1 MLNKRK
7 INQPLVVLLASFC
20 YITIIFVILS
30 LINAV
35 FFNILFNMSLSKV
48 LFIIVLFFIP
58 QYIQAQLGETF
69 DIERPEKYTERK
81 IGYEKTYTKKFK
93 LPRRFIQ
100 NTVSHYNFFFNANE
114 KLKSVVARAKETQKD
129 TFDRLL
135 NYYSYNLNDTKLQK
149 TDLDSVIEKASSGIL
164 IHDLRTNWVDNFYLL
179 IGKAYLLRQDYDS
192 AEMTFNY
199 INYEYAPKTKD
210 KERIV
215 TGSRDNDLNGNN
227 VFSIATKEKRNVKTV
242 LFERPP
248 SRNESF
254 LWMIRSFI
262 ENKDYGSAAGLV
274 QTLRN
279 DPIFPKRLHND
290 LDELTGYLFYKQQTY
305 DSAAHYLAQ
314 SLSMA
319 DGKNDK
325 SRREFL
331 AGQLY
336 ELANNPTQASEFYA
350 KSVKHTLDPV
360 MEVYARLNSIK
371 VKKSDDPKVVD
382 ENIAAL
388 VKMARKDAYA
398 EYRDIIYY
406 FAGKM
411 ALEKKGSEEAKTYFL
426 KSTKYASNNILQK
439 NKSFLALADLSYQE
453 KKYRAASNYYDS
465 IGLGTLT
472 ITEAESITS
481 RKDVLKKLVTHIEN
495 VETEDSLQL
504 VAAMNTNDRDDY
516 LKKLLR
522 KLRKEQGLKDDGN
535 FGTGGN
541 NGFNNNAPVNLF
553 EPASGE
559 WYFYNN
565 SVKSRGFNEFK
576 NKWGT
581 RPNVD
586 GWRRSANLTANPAAP
601 IRTAVSNATQ
611 ANSKKQVTDLSLDGL
626 MANLPLTDSL
636 VKLSNDTIQASL
648 LSIAKIYQYDLE
660 DSKLAIEAYE
670 TLLRRFPNNPKLDE
684 VYYNVYLAYKKM
696 GNDVE
701 AEKVKK
707 VMEAKFKNTSFL
719 NKINTPTKDKT
730 DHATKTYNEVYN
742 LFIEGNFE
750 AAIIKKKEAD
760 SLHGNMNWTPQL
772 LYIEAIYY
780 IKQRND
786 SVALLKLDNIISQYS
801 QTPIGLKADKLKEV
815 LQQRNRI
822 ESELRA
828 LQVTRAEEA
837 PIVVTPTVPTPTN
850 PTATTPTTTPAVTTP
865 TVTTQPTTTPP
876 PVVTP
881 KPTVVVTATTTKPKD
896 TVATKPTKP
905 VAPKYIYKH
914 DPTKQHYVAIV
925 LNKVD
930 NIFTNEARNSF
941 VIYNRST
948 GKSLQVNPVPI
959 DADNKILL
967 IGPFLNADEA
977 LQYTAAAQPK
987 IPTEITPWLAKEKYS
1002 VIMITEENFSLL
1014 QGNKDITTYKNFL
1027 NELYPNKFQ

>member
-1 MLNKRK
+1 MSLRK
-7 INQPLVVLLASFC
+7 ILS
-20 YITIIFVILS
+20 IIL
-30 LINAV
+30 
-35 FFNILFNMSLSKV
+35 
-48 LFIIVLFFIP
+48 LFFAP
-58 QYIQAQLGETF
+58 LYIKAQLGETF
-69 DIERPEKYTERK
+69 DIERPEKYAERK
-81 IGYEKTYTKKFK
+81 IGYEKTYTKKYA

-100 NTVSHYNFFFNANE
+100 NTVSHYNFYFNANE
-114 KLKSVVARAKETQKD
+114 KLKAIVARAKESQKD

-135 NYYSYNLNDTKLQK
+135 NYYSYNLTDTKLQK
-149 TDLDSVIEKASSGIL
+149 TDIDSVIEKASSGIL
-164 IHDLRTNWVDNFYLL
+164 LHDLRSNWVDNFYLL
-179 IGKAYLLRQDYDS
+179 IGKAYLLRQDFDS

-210 KERIV
+210 KERV
-215 TGSRDNDLNGNN
+215 LTGSNSNDLNDNS
-227 VFSIATKEKRNVKTV
+227 VFSIATKEKRNLKTV
-242 LFERPP
+242 LFQRPP

-254 LWMIRSFI
+254 LWMIRAFI
-262 ENKDYGSAAGLV
+262 ENKDYGSASGLV

-336 ELANNPTQASEFYA
+336 ELGNNPTQAEEFYA

-371 VKKSDDPKVVD
+371 VRKSDDPNVID
-382 ENIAAL
+382 DNIAAL
-388 VKMARKDAYA
+388 LKMGRKDAYSD
-398 EYRDIIYY
+398 YRDIIYY

-411 ALEKKGSEEAKTYFL
+411 AIEKKGIEEAKTYFL
-426 KSTKYASNNILQK
+426 KSTTYATNNIVQK
-439 NKSFLALADLSYQE
+439 NKSFLALADLSYQA
-453 KKYRAASNYYDS
+453 KKYREASNFYDS
-465 IGLGTLT
+465 IGLGTLSV
-472 ITEAESITS
+472 TEAEAITS
-481 RKDVLKKLVTHIEN
+481 RRDVLKKLVIHIEN
-495 VETEDSLQL
+495 VETEDSLQF
-504 VAAMNTNDRDDY
+504 VAAMKPSDRDNF

-535 FGTGGN
+535 LGTNGTT
-541 NGFNNNAPVNLF
+541 GFNNNTPVSLF

-565 SVKSRGFNEFK
+565 SVKSKGFNEFK
-576 NKWGT
+576 RKWGT

-586 GWRRSANLTANPAAP
+586 RWRRSASLSTNPANP
-601 IRTAVSNATQ
+601 IRTAVSNTTQ
-611 ANSKKQVTDLSLDGL
+611 PNSKKQVTDLTIEGL
-626 MANLPLTDSL
+626 MANLPLTDTL
-636 VKLSNDTIQASL
+636 VKASNDTIQASL
-648 LSIAKIYQYDLE
+648 LSMAKIYQYDLE
-660 DSKLAIEAYE
+660 DSKQAITTYE

-707 VMEAKFKNTSFL
+707 VMEAKFKNTPFL
-719 NKINTPTKDKT
+719 NKINTPTTGKT
-730 DHATKTYNEVYN
+730 DQATTTYNEVYN
-742 LFIEGNFE
+742 LFVEGNFE
-750 AAIIKKKEAD
+750 AAIAKKKNAD
-760 SLHGNMNWTPQL
+760 SLYGTMNWTPQL
-772 LYIEAIYY
+772 LYIESIYY

-786 SVALLKLDNIISQYS
+786 SIALLKLNNLISLYG
-801 QTPIGLKADKLKEV
+801 QTPIGLKAEKLKEV
-815 LQQRNRI
+815 LQQRSRI
-822 ESELRA
+822 ENELNA
-828 LQVTRAEEA
+828 LKVTRAEEA
-837 PIVVTPTVPTPTN
+837 PIVVTNTTP
-850 PTATTPTTTPAVTTP
+850 PTTTPT
-865 TVTTQPTTTPP
+865 P
-876 PVVTP
+876 PVVT
-881 KPTVVVTATTTKPKD
+881 TTTKPIVTTTPVTTPPVVQNKPKVKD
-896 TVATKPTKP
+896 SVVVKP
-905 VAPKYIYKH
+905 VKPVPPKYIYKH
-914 DPTKQHYVAIV
+914 DASKPHYVAIV

-941 VIYNRST
+941 VIYNRGT

-967 IGPFLNADEA
+967 IGPFNNAEEA
-977 LQYTAAAQPK
+977 LQYTVAIQPK
-987 IPTEITPWLAKEKYS
+987 MPTEITPWLAKEKYS
-1002 VIMITEENFSLL
+1002 LIMITEENFHLL
-1014 QGNKDITTYKNFL
+1014 EGSKDIGTYKNFL

>member
-1 MLNKRK
+1 MSLRK
-7 INQPLVVLLASFC
+7 ILS
-20 YITIIFVILS
+20 IIL
-30 LINAV
+30 
-35 FFNILFNMSLSKV
+35 
-48 LFIIVLFFIP
+48 LFFAP
-58 QYIQAQLGETF
+58 LYIQAQLGETF
-69 DIERPEKYTERK
+69 DIERPEKYAERK
-81 IGYEKTYTKKFK
+81 IGYEKTYTKKYA
-93 LPRRFIQ
+93 LPRRFLQ
-100 NTVSHYNFFFNANE
+100 NTLSHYNFYFNANE
-114 KLKSVVARAKETQKD
+114 KLKAIVARAKETQKD

-149 TDLDSVIEKASSGIL
+149 TDIDSVIEKASSGIL
-164 IHDLRTNWVDNFYLL
+164 LHDLRSNWVDNFYLL

-210 KERIV
+210 KERV
-215 TGSRDNDLNGNN
+215 LTGSNSNDLNGNS
-227 VFSIATKEKRNVKTV
+227 VFSIATKEKRNIKTV

-254 LWMIRSFI
+254 LWMIRAFI
-262 ENKDYGSAAGLV
+262 ENQDYGSASGLV

-279 DPIFPKRLHND
+279 DPVFPKRLHND

-336 ELANNPTQASEFYA
+336 ELANNTTQAEEFYA
-350 KSVKHTLDPV
+350 RSVKHTLDPV
-360 MEVYARLNSIK
+360 MEVYARLNAIK
-371 VKKSDDPKVVD
+371 VRKSDDPKVID
-382 ENIAAL
+382 DNIAAL
-388 VKMARKDAYA
+388 LKMGRKDAYSD
-398 EYRDIIYY
+398 YRDIIFY

-411 ALEKKGSEEAKTYFL
+411 AIEKKGTEEAKTYFL
-426 KSTKYASNNILQK
+426 KSTTYATNNIVQK

-453 KKYRAASNYYDS
+453 KKYREASNFYDS
-465 IGLGTLT
+465 IGLGTLS
-472 ITEAESITS
+472 IAEAEAITS
-481 RKDVLKKLVTHIEN
+481 RRDVLKKLVSHIEN
-495 VETEDSLQL
+495 VETEDSLQF
-504 VAAMNTNDRDDY
+504 VAAMKPSDRDNF

-535 FGTGGN
+535 FGNGSTT
-541 NGFNNNAPVNLF
+541 GFNNNAPTSLF

-565 SVKSRGFNEFK
+565 SVKSKGFNEFK
-576 NKWGT
+576 RKWGT

-586 GWRRSANLTANPAAP
+586 GWRRSASLSTNPANP
-601 IRTAVSNATQ
+601 IRTAVSNTTQ
-611 ANSKKQVTDLSLDGL
+611 PNSKKQVTDLTIDGL

-636 VKLSNDTIQASL
+636 VKTSNDTIQASL
-648 LSIAKIYQYDLE
+648 LSMAKIYQYDLE
-660 DSKLAIEAYE
+660 DSKQAIAAYE

-696 GNDVE
+696 GNEVE

-707 VMEAKFKNTSFL
+707 VMEAKFKNTPFL
-719 NKINTPTKDKT
+719 NKINSPTNNSKT
-730 DHATKTYNEVYN
+730 APSTTLYNEVYN
-742 LFIEGNFE
+742 LFVEGNFE
-750 AAIIKKKEAD
+750 AAIAKKKNAD
-760 SLHGNMNWTPQL
+760 SLYGTMNWTPQL
-772 LYIEAIYY
+772 LYIESIYY
-780 IKQRND
+780 IKQRKD
-786 SVALLKLDNIISQYS
+786 SIALSKLNNLITLYGK
-801 QTPIGLKADKLKEV
+801 TPIGIKAEKLKEV
-815 LQQRNRI
+815 LEQRSRI
-822 ESELRA
+822 ESELNA

-837 PIVVTPTVPTPTN
+837 PVVVT
-850 PTATTPTTTPAVTTP
+850 TATPPA
-865 TVTTQPTTTPP
+865 TTPP
-876 PVVTP
+876 PTSPPVVTTAP
-881 KPTVVVTATTTKPKD
+881 KPVVTTPVVTTPPPPPVVQNKPKPKD
-896 TVATKPTKP
+896 SVAAKPIKP

-914 DPTKQHYVAIV
+914 DASKPHYIAVV

-941 VIYNRST
+941 VIYNRGT

-967 IGPFLNADEA
+967 IGPFTNAEEA
-977 LQYTAAAQPK
+977 LQYAITVQPK
-987 IPTEITPWLAKEKYS
+987 MPTEITPWLTKEKYS
-1002 VIMITEENFSLL
+1002 LFMITEENFQLL
-1014 QGNKDITTYKNFL
+1014 EVNKDITTYKNFL